1 MMMIS
6 SFLITD
12 AAFSSLQMSG
22 YSDWCLFF
30 SSPFQPCRWRN
41 SVRLSVLGFR
51 PVCWMVGL
59 AVAMV
64 MSAVVNTFVLFF
76 FGCWTLD
83 GRPGVQLRKPRED
96 ESIKDKRLFSTSEF
110 VCSTALGEQR
120 GLVLAGRQLI
130 PDGLGTFC
138 SDLPSFDLALMLLDG
153 ERQHPLV
160 VVAPTPPSD
169 PGPNK
174 LTCHV

>member
-1 MMMIS
+1 
-6 SFLITD
+6 
-12 AAFSSLQMSG
+12 MSG

-30 SSPFQPCRWRN
+30 SFPFQPCRWCN
-41 SVRLSVLGFR
+41 SVHLSVLGFR
-51 PVCWMVGL
+51 SVCWMVGL

-76 FGCWTLD
+76 FCCCWTLD
-83 GRPGVQLRKPRED
+83 RRPGVQLQKPRED
-96 ESIKDKRLFSTSEF
+96 ESIKDKRLFFTSEF
-110 VCSTALGEQR
+110 VCSTALREQR

-130 PDGLGTFC
+130 SDGLGTFC
-138 SDLPSFDLALMLLDG
+138 FYLALMLLDG

-160 VVAPTPPSD
+160 VLAPTPPSD
-169 PGPNK
+169 LGPNK